1 MTTFALALSLLV
13 TLPFLWVLAR
23 RPVLR
28 RLALRNAARRPKEG
42 LLVVVGS
49 LLGAA
54 IITGSFVVGDTV
66 DGSIRQLARQHLGP
80 VDELVVGRNHGDWS
94 QLRTQTQ
101 LVRSSNVDG
110 VLPIATLDVAAV
122 SGAPGELLTA
132 PRSQVVMVDFR
143 AARVFGRDPRATGVS
158 GPTPRG
164 EEAAVTTDLAKAL
177 NIGVGSVVDV
187 NAYGATTHLVVD
199 RVLPRR
205 GIAGFSLGYEPEARN
220 IFVNP
225 ATFDLILQSAIRPGA
240 PPQWGVAISNRG
252 GVEDGASLTQPV
264 DQLLRTST
272 GVAGARIL
280 DVKKISLD
288 AADAQGKGFRDM
300 FTATGAFGVLAGLLL
315 LVNLFVMLA
324 AERKGELGMARAVGM
339 RRSGLV
345 GAFGTE
351 GWLYATVASFAGVAL
366 GIGLGRV
373 IVLFCQRI
381 FSTQHN
387 RVELFFTVRPGS
399 IAVAFAIAYV
409 VAVLSVVATSVRV
422 SRLNII
428 RAIRD
433 LAEPPPKRR
442 RRSLLAGALAVL
454 LGAAWTLQAAP
465 ANEPDGLLLGPIL
478 ALAGLAPLLTRF
490 APRKSVFSVLALL
503 AGAWGASMFA
513 LFPTAA
519 EGASIMAYVYQ
530 GVALTGAGVVLVAQ
544 QQELIAAALR
554 RLGRGRRLALRLGL
568 AYPLAR
574 RSRTGLTVAMYALV
588 VFILTFITSI
598 SHMIGAQVDTAT
610 QKVSGGFGVIVDS
623 SPANPVSARA
633 LARDSAVARVA
644 PLERTTAQ
652 ITVPGVE
659 PTLWKLT
666 AFDRRLVAGG
676 APTLEDR
683 GSYPTDRAAWEA
695 VLRNPRL
702 VIADP
707 AFKQTGG
714 PPGFELEVG
723 ERAAI
728 ADPVTGARRVVRIA
742 ALGAY
747 DNFISN
753 GFLYGAGGA
762 RSLFRDHLVRSRTY
776 LGLRPGIDADVF
788 ASSLQ
793 GRYVANGVEAN
804 SIRGLTEEAFAMTR
818 QMFQLFE
825 GYLALGLVVGI
836 AGLAVVMVRAV
847 RERRRQIGTLRAI
860 GFGPRTVGR
869 SFAIE
874 AGFIAAEGTLLGVG
888 LALLTLYNIVTNT
901 EAMGELVFSVPYLEL
916 GILLLF
922 TIAASL
928 LATIGPAL
936 SATRIRPAGALR
948 RTD

>member
-1 MTTFALALSLLV
+1 MTTFALTLSLLV

-80 VDELVVGRNHGDWS
+80 VDELVVAKDHGDWS
-94 QLRTQTQ
+94 QLLTQTH
-101 LVRSSNVDG
+101 LIRSSNVDG
-110 VLPIATLDVAAV
+110 VLPIATLEAAAV
-122 SGAPGELLTA
+122 SAGSGEVLTA

-143 AARVFGRDPRATGVS
+143 AARAFGGDPHATGIS
-158 GPTPRG
+158 GPSPRND
-164 EEAAVTTDLAKAL
+164 EAVVSSDLAKAL
-177 NIGVGSVVDV
+177 RVERGSVVDV
-187 NAYGATTHLVVD
+187 YAYGSTTHLVVD

-205 GIAGFSLGYEPEARN
+205 GIAGFSLRAEPEARN
-220 IFVNP
+220 IFVSP
-225 ATFDLILQSAIRPGA
+225 QTFDLILQTAIRPGL
-240 PPQWGVAISNRG
+240 PPQWAVAVSNRG
-252 GVEDGASLTQPV
+252 GVESGAELTPPV
-264 DQLLRTST
+264 DQLLRLST
-272 GVAGARIL
+272 GVAGARIV
-280 DVKKISLD
+280 DVKKLSLD
-288 AADAQGKGFRDM
+288 AADTQGKGFRDM

-345 GAFGTE
+345 GAFATE
-351 GWLYATVASFAGVAL
+351 GWLYATAASFAGVAL
-366 GIGLGRV
+366 GVGLGRV

-381 FSTQHN
+381 FSTAHN
-387 RVELFFTVRPGS
+387 RVELLFTVKPGS
-399 IAVAFAIAYV
+399 IALAFAIAYV
-409 VAVLSVVATSVRV
+409 VAVASVVGTSVRV

-433 LAEPPPKRR
+433 IGEPPPKRR
-442 RRSLLAGALAVL
+442 RRSLVFGALAVL

-478 ALAGLAPLLTRF
+478 ALGGLAPLLTRF
-490 APRKSVFSVLALL
+490 AARKTVFSVLALL
-503 AGAWGASMFA
+503 AGVWGASMFA
-513 LFPTAA
+513 LFPDAA

-544 QQELIAAALR
+544 QQEAIAAALR

-610 QKVSGGFGVIVDS
+610 RNVSGGFDVVVDS
-623 SPANPVSARA
+623 SPANPVSAR
-633 LARDSAVARVA
+633 LLGRDSAVARIA
-644 PLERTTAQ
+644 PLARTTAQ

-659 PTLWKLT
+659 PTLWNLS
-666 AFDRRLVAGG
+666 AFDKRLVAGG
-676 APTLEDR
+676 APKLEKR

-695 VLRNPRL
+695 VLRDPRL

-707 AFKQTGG
+707 AFKETGG
-714 PPGFELEVG
+714 PPDFKLKVG
-723 ERAAI
+723 ERTVI

-742 ALGAY
+742 AIGAY

-753 GFLYGAGGA
+753 GFLYGAAGA
-762 RSLFRDHLVRSRTY
+762 RSLFGDQLVPSRSY
-776 LGLRPGIDADVF
+776 VALRNGIDADAF
-788 ASSLQ
+788 AASLQ

-804 SIRGLTEEAFAMTR
+804 SMRALTDEAYAMTR

-916 GILLLF
+916 GVLLLF

-936 SATRIRPAGALR
+936 SATRIRPAVALR
-948 RTD
+948 LTD